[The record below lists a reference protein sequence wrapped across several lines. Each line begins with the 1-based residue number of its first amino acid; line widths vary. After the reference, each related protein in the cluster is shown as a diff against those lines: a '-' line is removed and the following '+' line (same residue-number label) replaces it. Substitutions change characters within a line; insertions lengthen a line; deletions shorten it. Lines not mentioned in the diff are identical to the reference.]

1 MKKTLMLLISITFV
15 VGMGCGSS
23 GNTSGNS
30 NSNGIPGWVENPG
43 SEYSEA
49 KYLMAVGSGSTLN
62 EARGDAF
69 SQLSQ
74 IFQMDIDATQQ
85 LTTEVIDRS
94 TNNNFYSES
103 TSQLLNNIKIGTNQ
117 ELMNTSILTSEVDKF
132 GTYHAL
138 AGMDRAETSRI
149 YSQEISNN
157 QIKISEFE
165 NNASNESNILQKL
178 VLLTK
183 ARAVASANEVLTRQL
198 NVIQGGAGTG
208 GDATTTL
215 TRIQE
220 KFRAIQQQANVSIQS
235 DNATYTVKSAVAGA
249 FQKEGFSIIENTENA
264 ILGVTIN
271 YQTQE
276 ANLNRD
282 DAEFVKWEL
291 VIEIEDKQSDR
302 SFRTFMVE
310 GRDGAPSYSDALKR
324 ADFTARNKIEK
335 DFAQFLNNELL
346 QIN

>member
-1 MKKTLMLLISITFV
+1 MNKILILLISLTFL

-23 GNTSGNS
+23 GNTSSNS
-30 NSNGIPGWVENPG
+30 NNNGIPGWVENPG

-49 KYLMAVGSGSTLN
+49 QYLMAVGSGSTLN

-74 IFQMDIDATQQ
+74 IFQMDIDATQRS
-85 LTTEVIDRS
+85 TSEVIDRS
-94 TNNNFYSES
+94 ENNNFYSES

-132 GTYHAL
+132 GTYYAL
-138 AGMDRAETSRI
+138 AGMDRAETSRV
-149 YSQEISNN
+149 YGQEISNN

-165 NNASNESNILQKL
+165 NNATNEENVLQKL
-178 VLLTK
+178 VLLSK

-198 NVIQGGAGTG
+198 NIIQGGAGTG
-208 GDATTTL
+208 GDATSTL
-215 TRIQE
+215 SRIQE
-220 KFRAIQQQANVSIQS
+220 KFRAVQQNANVSIQS
-235 DNATYTVKSAVAGA
+235 GNASSTIKAAVAAA
-249 FQKEGFSIIENTENA
+249 FQQEGFSITENMDSS

-302 SFRTFMVE
+302 SFQTFMTE

-324 ADFTARNKIEK
+324 ADFTVRNKIEK
-335 DFAQFLNNELL
+335 DFSKFLNNELL

>member
-1 MKKTLMLLISITFV
+1 
-15 VGMGCGSS
+15 
-23 GNTSGNS
+23 
-30 NSNGIPGWVENPG
+30 
-43 SEYSEA
+43 
-49 KYLMAVGSGSTLN
+49 
-62 EARGDAF
+62 
-69 SQLSQ
+69 
-74 IFQMDIDATQQ
+74 
-85 LTTEVIDRS
+85 
-94 TNNNFYSES
+94 
-103 TSQLLNNIKIGTNQ
+103 
-117 ELMNTSILTSEVDKF
+117 
-132 GTYHAL
+132 
-138 AGMDRAETSRI
+138 
-149 YSQEISNN
+149 
-157 QIKISEFE
+157 
-165 NNASNESNILQKL
+165 NESNILQKL

-220 KFRAIQQQANVSIQS
+220 KFRAIQLQANVSIQS

>member
-1 MKKTLMLLISITFV
+1 
-15 VGMGCGSS
+15 
-23 GNTSGNS
+23 
-30 NSNGIPGWVENPG
+30 
-43 SEYSEA
+43 
-49 KYLMAVGSGSTLN
+49 
-62 EARGDAF
+62 
-69 SQLSQ
+69 
-74 IFQMDIDATQQ
+74 
-85 LTTEVIDRS
+85 
-94 TNNNFYSES
+94 
-103 TSQLLNNIKIGTNQ
+103 
-117 ELMNTSILTSEVDKF
+117 MNTYILTSEVDKF

-138 AGMDRAETSRI
+138 AGMDRVETSRI

-165 NNASNESNILQKL
+165 NNAANENNILQKL

-198 NVIQGGAGTG
+198 NIIQGGAGTG

-220 KFRAIQQQANVSIQS
+220 KFRAVQQKANVSIS
-235 DNATYTVKSAVAGA
+235 SENATSTIKSAIAGA
-249 FQKEGFSIIENTENA
+249 FQQEGFSITDNTDNA
-264 ILGVTIN
+264 ILGVTVN
-271 YQTQE
+271 YQTQR
-276 ANLNRD
+276 ADLNRD

-291 VIEIEDKQSDR
+291 VIEIEDKQTNR
-302 SFRTFMVE
+302 SFRTFMAE

-335 DFAQFLNNELL
+335 DFGQFLNNELL